1 MQNINTSAFI
11 NNLKLQRQKIII
23 STLWLLGLVAGKY
36 IAHIRPW
43 DFISSEVFLD
53 SAGMQPVNVLL
64 TASTV
69 LVGCLACAISDRLLY
84 LLLFLKTMI
93 YSVVSINV
101 MTVFGE
107 AGWLLRI
114 LLLSAETTQLA
125 VLLLFS
131 LRSAGQGFDTI
142 KRNAM
147 VAAIVSLI
155 LVLLDTYLATPFT
168 TSLLNS

>member
-23 STLWLLGLVAGKY
+23 SVLWLLGLVAGKY
-36 IAHIRPW
+36 IAHIRTW

-69 LVGCLACAISDRLLY
+69 LVGCLVCVISDRLLY
-84 LLLFLKTMI
+84 LLLFFKAMI
-93 YSVVSINV
+93 YAVVSINI

-107 AGWLLRI
+107 SGWLLRI
-114 LLLSAETTQLA
+114 LLLSVETTQLA

-147 VAAIVSLI
+147 VAAIISLI
-155 LVLLDTYLATPFT
+155 LVLLDAYLATPFT